1 MSNLKSEIAK
11 RKCSLFGQLYRLD
24 PPYTV
29 KRLFLQRLS
38 LISLSM
44 TYGFVVDTLKLISD
58 FGLECYVLT
67 FLNTVDF
74 LGKYVPLLIIINSI
88 LMIKCLK
95 LFIIYMQMS
104 SPM

>member
-24 PPYTV
+24 PRYTV

-38 LISLSM
+38 LISFSM

-67 FLNTVDF
+67 FLNTVAF
-74 LGKYVPLLIIINSI
+74 LSKICAFINYNSI
-88 LMIKCLK
+88 LIIKCLK
-95 LFIIYMQMS
+95 LFIIYMQMP
-104 SPM
+104 SPL